1 MNLLDQLNNAA
12 NPAGLVMEAAKGLIA
27 RILPDPAQ
35 QAEAQRKLAELQQSG
50 ELRGME
56 LKLSAILAEASS
68 TDTWTSRARPTFLYV
83 MYVILLLLVLGAIVG
98 IWWPAQVFQ
107 AADNLAKLLNALPE
121 QLWWLF
127 GTGYLGYTGAR
138 TWEKAKGKA

>member
-1 MNLLDQLNNAA
+1 VNLLDQLNSAV

-27 RILPDPAQ
+27 RIWPDPAQ

-56 LKLSAILAEASS
+56 LQLSAILAEANS

-83 MYVILLLLVLGAIVG
+83 MYAILLLLVMGAIVG

-138 TWEKAKGKA
+138 TWEKAKSKA

>member
-1 MNLLDQLNNAA
+1 VNLLDQLNSAV

-27 RILPDPAQ
+27 RIWPDPVQ

-56 LKLSAILAEASS
+56 LKLSAILAEAGS
-68 TDTWTSRARPTFLYV
+68 TDPWTSRARPTFLYV
-83 MYVILLLLVLGAIVG
+83 MYLILLLLVMGAIVG

-138 TWEKAKGKA
+138 TWEKAKGKV